1 MKKALA
7 LAGLL
12 CVMTLS
18 SRSVRAQDDAQFADP
33 ATRVSAPVE
42 SVSPASVWKLMQDKN
57 ANFALVDTQ
66 PADGYADG
74 HIPGAIN
81 YPWVMQIKRFPI
93 DLPRNKQLIM
103 YGSCPHDTE
112 DMVAKLAEFGYSNVK
127 VMDGGW
133 YKWLE
138 LKYPSAGAESGASAE
153 PSVSQL
159 NGAPPKNDKALP
171 RAK

>member
-1 MKKALA
+1 
-7 LAGLL
+7 
-12 CVMTLS
+12 
-18 SRSVRAQDDAQFADP
+18 
-33 ATRVSAPVE
+33 
-42 SVSPASVWKLMQDKN
+42 VWKLMQEKN

-66 PADGYADG
+66 PADGYSEG
-74 HIPGAIN
+74 HILGAIN

-93 DLPRNKQLIM
+93 DLPRNKQLIL

-127 VMDGGW
+127 IMDGGW

-159 NGAPPKNDKALP
+159 NGSPPKNEKAIL